1 MYRKRV
7 LEQQIQKHL
16 ALFPA
21 IGIMGPRQS
30 GKTTTVMNMFG
41 NEYEYINLD
50 DIMIRNRFHSDP
62 QKFLSRYHKKVIFDE
77 VQYLPELFP
86 LLKTSIDADRSNYG
100 RFVLTGSGQF
110 LLGKHF
116 SESLAG
122 RIGLL
127 SLLPLQFSELP
138 DDAKPDAVFKGSYPE
153 LVFRNYTG
161 SYEWYSSY
169 FNTYIQKD
177 LKILINILDLELF
190 TTFIRILAANV
201 GQPLNLSSVSR
212 DIGVSV
218 PTLSRWI
225 SVLEQSYII
234 FLLRPYYKNL
244 GKRLIK
250 SPKIYFY
257 DTGLLAWLTGIA
269 TSDQYEQGILYG
281 AIFEN
286 YVISEVL
293 KRRYHHNL
301 MQNLF
306 YFRSSNGEEID
317 MVIEEGL
324 QARYYEIKASF
335 TYKPEFHRVVNKLG
349 LSPSEFSVIYRGKTN
364 EVFNEMIAWNY
375 TEYLQQK

>member
-7 LEQQIQKHL
+7 LERQIENHL
-16 ALFPA
+16 ELFPV

-30 GKTTTVMNMFG
+30 GKTTTVINMLG
-41 NEYEYINLD
+41 KEYEYVNLD
-50 DIMIRNRFHSDP
+50 DILIRNRFHSDP
-62 QKFLSRYHKKVIFDE
+62 QKFLSRYNKKIIFDE

-86 LLKTSIDADRSNYG
+86 LLKTSIDTDRSNYG

-138 DDAKPDAVFKGSYPE
+138 NEAKSDTIFKGSYPE
-153 LVFRNYTG
+153 LVLRNYAG
-161 SYEWYSSY
+161 NYEWYSSY

-177 LKILINILDLELF
+177 LNIMINILDLELF

-201 GQPLNLSSVSR
+201 SQPLNLSAVSR
-212 DIGVSV
+212 DIGLSV
-218 PTLSRWI
+218 TTLSRWI

-257 DTGLLAWLTGIA
+257 DTGLLAWLTNI
-269 TSDQYEQGILYG
+269 TTREQYENGILYG
-281 AIFEN
+281 AMFEN

-293 KRRYHHNL
+293 KRRYHSNL

-335 TYKPEFHRVVNKLG
+335 TYKPEFHRAMNKLEI
-349 LSPSEFSVIYRGKTN
+349 SPSQFNVIYQGKTN
-364 EVFNEMIAWNY
+364 AIFNEMKAWNY
-375 TEYLQQK
+375 MEFLLPE